1 MTQKETTKG
10 GIVLNW
16 YKNVFTYILIV
27 SIIFTPVSLTY
38 ANEGIDSLNDGL
50 KEKLEVKRVLV
61 PYQIERRVDA
71 HLAPGTVKVLQAGS
85 NGWKERVFKITYKDD
100 HLVKREVIEETFI
113 QEPINKIILVGEKK
127 TEALTERKNVLKT
140 SRGTFRY
147 RKVINMNASAYSPS
161 SKWGNRTASGIPA
174 KYGVVAVDPKVIPL
188 GTRLYVEGYGPAL
201 AADTGG
207 AIKGHKI
214 DLFYESY
221 FQAMFFGRKKLDV
234 YILE

>member
-1 MTQKETTKG
+1 M
-10 GIVLNW
+10 NW
-16 YKNVFTYILIV
+16 YKTMFIYILTV
-27 SIIFTPVSLTY
+27 SILFTPVSLTC
-38 ANEGIDSLNDGL
+38 ANEGIDNLNGEL
-50 KEKLEVKRVLV
+50 KEQLETRRVLV

-71 HLAPGTVKVLQAGS
+71 YLAPDTVKVAQAGS
-85 NGWKERVFKITYKDD
+85 NGWKERVFKTTYRNG
-100 HLVKREVIEETFI
+100 HVIKREVIEERII
-113 QEPINKIILVGEKK
+113 QEPVNKVILVGEKK
-127 TEALTERKNVLKT
+127 NEALGDRKNILKT

-147 RKVINMNASAYSPS
+147 RNVINMNASAYSS
-161 SKWGNRTASGIPA
+161 CSKWGNRTASGIPA

-207 AIKGHKI
+207 SIKGQKI

-221 FQAMFFGRKKLDV
+221 FQAMLFGRKKLDV